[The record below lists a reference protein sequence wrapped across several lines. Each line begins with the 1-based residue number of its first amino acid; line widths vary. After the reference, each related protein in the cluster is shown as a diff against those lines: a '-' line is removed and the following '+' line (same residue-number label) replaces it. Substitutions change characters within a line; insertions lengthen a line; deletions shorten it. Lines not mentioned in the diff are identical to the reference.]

1 MVEILRPGVH
11 IDPNDKKPA
20 FRNRIFMEG
29 GASEADISTARA
41 GVHCRTTPLIRI
53 HVRDH
58 KLRELSI
65 NDRTLEAHYG
75 GFVLSQAR
83 KGTDEARRL
92 ALDVRYGSAGQGGQ
106 IAGHA
111 ARIYELGPEP
121 VPDDIDGRS
130 PAVVTWH
137 DADLFFLVASDT
149 MASRELVRIAISLY
163 GRGRIKRAASGS

>member
-1 MVEILRPGVH
+1 M
-11 IDPNDKKPA
+11 
-20 FRNRIFMEG
+20 
-29 GASEADISTARA
+29 
-41 GVHCRTTPLIRI
+41 
-53 HVRDH
+53 RDH

>member
-1 MVEILRPGVH
+1 MTINPHFET
-11 IDPNDKKPA
+11 
-20 FRNRIFMEG
+20 
-29 GASEADISTARA
+29 ASSWKAARAMLTFQPHEPKYTARRCL
-41 GVHCRTTPLIRI
+41 HSIRI

-58 KLRELSI
+58 KLRELSA

-92 ALDVRYGSAGQGGQ
+92 ALDVRYGSAGHEGQ

-121 VPDDIDGRS
+121 AADDIDERN

-149 MASRELVRIAISLY
+149 MSSDELVRIAISLY
-163 GRGRIKRAASGS
+163 GQRRIKRAACSS

>member
-1 MVEILRPGVH
+1 MTNNPHFET
-11 IDPNDKKPA
+11 
-20 FRNRIFMEG
+20 
-29 GASEADISTARA
+29 ASSWKAARA
-41 GVHCRTTPLIRI
+41 KLTFQPREPGYTVGLRLHSIRI

-92 ALDVRYGSAGQGGQ
+92 ALDVRYGSTGQEGQ
-106 IAGHA
+106 VAGHA

-121 VPDDIDGRS
+121 APDDIDGRS

-149 MASRELVRIAISLY
+149 MSSHELVRIAISLY
-163 GRGRIKRAASGS
+163 GRGRIKRATGGS

>member
-1 MVEILRPGVH
+1 
-11 IDPNDKKPA
+11 
-20 FRNRIFMEG
+20 
-29 GASEADISTARA
+29 
-41 GVHCRTTPLIRI
+41 
-53 HVRDH
+53 VRDH
-58 KLRELSI
+58 KLGELSI

-92 ALDVRYGSAGQGGQ
+92 ALDVRYGSAGQEGQ

-121 VPDDIDGRS
+121 APDDIDGRS

-149 MASRELVRIAISLY
+149 MSSRELVRIAISLY
-163 GRGRIKRAASGS
+163 GRETWGGPPWR